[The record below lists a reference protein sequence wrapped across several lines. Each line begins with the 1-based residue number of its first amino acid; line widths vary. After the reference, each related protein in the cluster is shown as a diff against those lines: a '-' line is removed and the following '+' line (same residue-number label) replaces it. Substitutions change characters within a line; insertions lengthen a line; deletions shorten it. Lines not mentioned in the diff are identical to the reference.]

1 MASFGWSAL
10 NSLLGRGKQAKRWQ
24 PPEAS
29 WSRPFGLGWDKPYT
43 VRYASNLDD
52 GPNHGMPLGGFGAGC
67 FGRAPDGNINLWH
80 LDGGEHWF
88 GVLPDCQFALFEGN
102 GRGKRAHALAV
113 KPGADASRPDAVTQ
127 VEETVEAHRQLLEA
141 FEVSRHQ
148 IPAGQ
153 LVELPYEALIH
164 QPLAALKRIYDE
176 LGLSSWSVAQGPV
189 QARIAQARSYA
200 ADPVILPLAAEQ
212 RLHQLMEEA

>member
-102 GRGKRAHALAV
+102 GCGKRAHALAV
-113 KPGADASRPDAVTQ
+113 QPDQDASRP
-127 VEETVEAHRQLLEA
+127 E
-141 FEVSRHQ
+141 
-148 IPAGQ
+148 AGQ
-153 LVELPYEALIH
+153 
-164 QPLAALKRIYDE
+164 PLKAWEWYPASTSDRSTGTY
-176 LGLSSWSVAQGPV
+176 S
-189 QARIAQARSYA
+189 AR
-200 ADPVILPLAAEQ
+200 
-212 RLHQLMEEA
+212 

>member
-10 NSLLGRGKQAKRWQ
+10 NSLLGRGKQAKGWQ

-113 KPGADASRPDAVTQ
+113 QPDQDASRP
-127 VEETVEAHRQLLEA
+127 
-141 FEVSRHQ
+141 
-148 IPAGQ
+148 
-153 LVELPYEALIH
+153 
-164 QPLAALKRIYDE
+164 
-176 LGLSSWSVAQGPV
+176 
-189 QARIAQARSYA
+189 
-200 ADPVILPLAAEQ
+200 
-212 RLHQLMEEA
+212 